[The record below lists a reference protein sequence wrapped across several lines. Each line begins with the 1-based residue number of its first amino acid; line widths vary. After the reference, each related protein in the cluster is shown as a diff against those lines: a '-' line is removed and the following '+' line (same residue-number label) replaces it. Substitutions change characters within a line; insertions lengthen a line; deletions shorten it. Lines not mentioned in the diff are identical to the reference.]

1 MFPCTAAAPL
11 RHWISGVALK
21 TLSPDVVIIY
31 GSELF
36 VLALFC
42 IVFSMPL
49 RRMLDS
55 DDGDSPHYLQT

>member
-1 MFPCTAAAPL
+1 M
-11 RHWISGVALK
+11 ALK

-36 VLALFC
+36 VLALSC